1 MIGGKGIP
9 HENKAVFMEK
19 KYRVHLMI
27 CAGTSC
33 VLNGS
38 LDMRDALV
46 EEINKNGL
54 QDEVFV
60 GTTGCNGFCAA
71 GPLMVAYPDEI
82 FYQKLVAKDVPFFV
96 EEYLIKGRTLKKHLF
111 ESPEAEEAI
120 PKIKDIGFFSS
131 QILVA
136 LKNRAL
142 IDPDNIDE
150 YIARDGYLGAAKA
163 LLEMT
168 SEQIIEEM
176 KASGL
181 RGRGGAGFPTGL
193 KWQFCAA
200 AKGDIKYMLCN
211 ADEGD
216 PGAFM
221 DRSIL
226 ESDPHSV
233 LEGMII
239 GGKAIGSNTGYI
251 YVRAEYP
258 LAIERLRTA
267 IGQAREYGLLGKD
280 ILGSGFDIDIDLYL
294 GAGAFVCG
302 EETALMRSIEGE
314 RGMPRPRPP
323 FPANKGLWDRP
334 TVLNN
339 VESLANIPQIIY
351 RGAKWFSSLGTE
363 KSKGTKVF
371 ALSGQVRNI
380 GLIEVPMGAPLRSI
394 IYDIGGG
401 IPDGKK
407 FKAVQLGGPSGGCIP
422 AHLLDTPVD
431 YENIVKI
438 GAIVGS
444 GGMVV
449 MDETSCMVDVARFFV
464 EFTTEESCG
473 KCTPCREGTRQL
485 LWILERITEGKG
497 TIEDIDKLEMLSSVL
512 QSASL
517 CGLGQTVPNPVLS
530 TLRYFR
536 HEYEAHILEKRCP
549 AAVCKAL
556 ITFSIDPETCTGC
569 TLCARKC
576 PEKAITGE
584 KKEPHTLNQDLCIK
598 CGLCYDN
605 CKFGA
610 VIKV

>member
-280 ILGSGFDIDIDLYL
+280 ILGSGFDMDIDLYL

-497 TIEDIDKLEMLSSVL
+497 TIEDIDRLEMLSSVL

>member
-1 MIGGKGIP
+1 
-9 HENKAVFMEK
+9 MEK

-46 EEINKNGL
+46 EEIHKNGL

-60 GTTGCNGFCAA
+60 GITGCNGFCAA

-82 FYQKLVAKDVPFFV
+82 FYQKLTEKDVPYFV

-111 ESPEAEEAI
+111 ESPETEEAI
-120 PKIKDIGFFSS
+120 PKIKEIGFFSS

-176 KASGL
+176 KVSGL

-233 LEGMII
+233 LEGMVI

-267 IGQAREYGLLGKD
+267 IRQAREYGLLGKD
-280 ILGSGFDIDIDLYL
+280 ILESGFDMDIDLYL

-371 ALSGQVRNI
+371 ALSGQVNNI
-380 GLIEVPMGAPLRSI
+380 GLIEVPMGVPLRSI

-422 AHLLDTPVD
+422 EHLLDIPVD
-431 YENIVKI
+431 YENIVKT

-497 TIEDIDKLEMLSSVL
+497 TIEDIDRLEMLSSVL

-556 ITFSIDPETCTGC
+556 ITFSIDPEACTGC
-569 TLCARKC
+569 MLCARKC

>member
-1 MIGGKGIP
+1 
-9 HENKAVFMEK
+9 MEK
-19 KYRVHLMI
+19 KYRAHLMV

-38 LDMRDALV
+38 LHMRDALV
-46 EEINKNGL
+46 EEIHKNGL
-54 QDEVFV
+54 QDEIFV

-71 GPLMVAYPDEI
+71 GPLMLAYPDEV
-82 FYQKLVAKDVPFFV
+82 FYQHVTVEDVPYFV
-96 EEYLIKGRTLKKHLF
+96 EEYLVKGRTPKKHLF
-111 ESPEAEEAI
+111 EAHDAKEAI
-120 PKIKDIGFFSS
+120 PKITDIGFFSS

-136 LKNRAL
+136 LRNRGL
-142 IDPDNIDE
+142 IDPDSIDE

-168 SEQIIEEM
+168 PEQIVEEM

-226 ESDPHSV
+226 ESDPHAV

-239 GGKAIGSNTGYI
+239 GGRAIGSHTGYI

-267 IGQAREYGLLGKD
+267 IGQAKEYGLLGKD
-280 ILGSGFDIDIDLYL
+280 ILGSGFDMEIDLYL

-302 EETALMRSIEGE
+302 EETALMRSIEGQ

-334 TVLNN
+334 SVLNN
-339 VESLANIPQIIY
+339 VETLANIPQIIY
-351 RGAKWFSSLGTE
+351 RGSGWFSSLGTE

-401 IPDGKK
+401 IPGGKN

-422 AHLLDTPVD
+422 ADLLDIPVD
-431 YENIVKI
+431 YENIAKT

-485 LWILERITEGKG
+485 LWMLEKITQGKG
-497 TIEDIDKLEMLSSVL
+497 TMEDLERLEKLSKVL

-556 ITFSIDPETCTGC
+556 ITFHIDPDTCTGC
-569 TLCARKC
+569 GLCARKC
-576 PEKAITGE
+576 PQNAITGE
-584 KKEPHTLNQDLCIK
+584 KKKPHVLDQALCVK

-605 CKFGA
+605 CKFAA
-610 VIKV
+610 VQKA

>member
-1 MIGGKGIP
+1 
-9 HENKAVFMEK
+9 
-19 KYRVHLMI
+19 
-27 CAGTSC
+27 
-33 VLNGS
+33 
-38 LDMRDALV
+38 MRDALV

-82 FYQKLVAKDVPFFV
+82 FYQKLVAKDVPYFV

-267 IGQAREYGLLGKD
+267 IRQAREYGLLGKD
-280 ILGSGFDIDIDLYL
+280 ILGSGFDMDIDLYL

-556 ITFSIDPETCTGC
+556 ITFSIDPEVCTGC
-569 TLCARKC
+569 MLCARKC

>member
-1 MIGGKGIP
+1 
-9 HENKAVFMEK
+9 MEK

-46 EEINKNGL
+46 EEINKRGL

-60 GTTGCNGFCAA
+60 GITGCNGFCAA
-71 GPLMVAYPDEI
+71 GPLLVAYPDEI
-82 FYQKLVAKDVPFFV
+82 FYQKLTDKDVPYFV

-233 LEGMII
+233 LEGMVI

-267 IGQAREYGLLGKD
+267 IRQAREYGLLGKD
-280 ILGSGFDIDIDLYL
+280 ILGSGFDMDIDLYL

-371 ALSGQVRNI
+371 ALSGQVNNI
-380 GLIEVPMGAPLRSI
+380 GLIEVPMGVPLRSI

-422 AHLLDTPVD
+422 EHLLDIPVD
-431 YENIVKI
+431 YENIVKT

-497 TIEDIDKLEMLSSVL
+497 TIEDIDRLEMLSSVL

-556 ITFSIDPETCTGC
+556 ITFSIDPEACTGC
-569 TLCARKC
+569 MLCARKC

>member
-1 MIGGKGIP
+1 
-9 HENKAVFMEK
+9 
-19 KYRVHLMI
+19 
-27 CAGTSC
+27 
-33 VLNGS
+33 
-38 LDMRDALV
+38 MRDALV

-267 IGQAREYGLLGKD
+267 IRQAREYGLLGKD
-280 ILGSGFDIDIDLYL
+280 ILGSGFDMDIDLYL

-497 TIEDIDKLEMLSSVL
+497 TIEDIDRLEMLSSVL

-556 ITFSIDPETCTGC
+556 ITFSIDPEVCTGC
-569 TLCARKC
+569 MLCARKC

>member
-1 MIGGKGIP
+1 MIGGKRIP

-46 EEINKNGL
+46 EEIHKKGL

-82 FYQKLVAKDVPFFV
+82 FYQKLTDKDVPYFV

-233 LEGMII
+233 LEGMVI

-267 IGQAREYGLLGKD
+267 IRQAREYGLLGKD
-280 ILGSGFDIDIDLYL
+280 ILGSGFDMDIDLYL

-422 AHLLDTPVD
+422 AHLLDIPVD
-431 YENIVKI
+431 YENIVKT

-497 TIEDIDKLEMLSSVL
+497 TIEDIDRLEKLSSVL

-556 ITFSIDPETCTGC
+556 ITFSIDPEACTGC

>member
-1 MIGGKGIP
+1 
-9 HENKAVFMEK
+9 MEK

-46 EEINKNGL
+46 EEIHKNGL

-82 FYQKLVAKDVPFFV
+82 FYQKLVAKDVPYFV

-267 IGQAREYGLLGKD
+267 IRQAREYGLLGKD
-280 ILGSGFDIDIDLYL
+280 ILGSGFDMDIDLYL

-536 HEYEAHILEKRCP
+536 HEYDAHILEKRCP

-556 ITFSIDPETCTGC
+556 ITFSIDPEVCTGC
-569 TLCARKC
+569 MLCARKC

>member
-267 IGQAREYGLLGKD
+267 IRQAREYGLLGKD
-280 ILGSGFDIDIDLYL
+280 ILGSGFDMDIDLYL

-431 YENIVKI
+431 YENIVKT

-497 TIEDIDKLEMLSSVL
+497 TIEDIDRLELLSSVL

>member
-497 TIEDIDKLEMLSSVL
+497 TIEDIDRLEMLSSVL

>member
-1 MIGGKGIP
+1 
-9 HENKAVFMEK
+9 
-19 KYRVHLMI
+19 
-27 CAGTSC
+27 
-33 VLNGS
+33 
-38 LDMRDALV
+38 MRDALV
-46 EEINKNGL
+46 EEINKKGL

-60 GTTGCNGFCAA
+60 GITGCNGFCAA
-71 GPLMVAYPDEI
+71 GPLLVAYPDEI
-82 FYQKLVAKDVPFFV
+82 FYQKLTDKDVPYFV

-233 LEGMII
+233 LEGMVI

-267 IGQAREYGLLGKD
+267 IRQAREYGLLGKD
-280 ILGSGFDIDIDLYL
+280 ILGSGFDMDIDLYL

-371 ALSGQVRNI
+371 ALSGQVNNI
-380 GLIEVPMGAPLRSI
+380 GLIEVPMGVPLRSI

-422 AHLLDTPVD
+422 EHLLDIPVD
-431 YENIVKI
+431 YENIVKT

-497 TIEDIDKLEMLSSVL
+497 TIEDIDRLEMLSSVL

-556 ITFSIDPETCTGC
+556 ITFSIDPEACTGC
-569 TLCARKC
+569 MLCARKC

-584 KKEPHTLNQDLCIK
+584 KKKPHTLNQDLCIK